1 LSLLELLMGVAIVG
15 ILASIAIPSYN
26 NYVEGARTQQA
37 VADIRQI
44 EMIIARFQTANINLP
59 SNIAQLGLGDL
70 GKDPWGNDYV
80 FVLVSPGDS
89 SGDLPPPFGELPPD
103 SSFPGGDH
111 LPPVNHLPPPSP
123 PSPPSNRTSNFGSV
137 NSDYHLYSRGPDGQS
152 ANSVKAQ
159 PSLDDI
165 IRANDGSYVGTAAD
179 Y

>member
-1 LSLLELLMGVAIVG
+1 MAVAIVG

-26 NYVEGARTQQA
+26 SYVEGARTQQA

-59 SNIAQLGLGDL
+59 DNISELGLGTL

-80 FVLVSPGDS
+80 FVKASAGDTAE
-89 SGDLPPPFGELPPD
+89 DLPPPPFGDFPPKD
-103 SSFPGGDH
+103 YF
-111 LPPVNHLPPPSP
+111 PPPINP
-123 PSPPSNRTSNFGSV
+123 NRTSNFGPV
-137 NSDYHLYSRGPDGQS
+137 NSDYHLYSRGADGQS
-152 ANSVKAQ
+152 VSSVKAQ

>member
-1 LSLLELLMGVAIVG
+1 MAVTIVG
-15 ILASIAIPSYN
+15 ILGSIAIPSYN
-26 NYVEGARTQQA
+26 SYVEGARTQQA

-59 SNIAQLGLGDL
+59 DNISELGLGAL

-80 FVLVSPGDS
+80 FVKVSAGDTA
-89 SGDLPPPFGELPPD
+89 GDLPPPPFGDLTPIDGFPPQKN
-103 SSFPGGDH
+103 FPSA
-111 LPPVNHLPPPSP
+111 PPTNPS
-123 PSPPSNRTSNFGSV
+123 RTSNFGSV
-137 NSDYHLYSRGPDGQS
+137 NSDYHLYSRGPDGQTVS
-152 ANSVKAQ
+152 SVKAQ